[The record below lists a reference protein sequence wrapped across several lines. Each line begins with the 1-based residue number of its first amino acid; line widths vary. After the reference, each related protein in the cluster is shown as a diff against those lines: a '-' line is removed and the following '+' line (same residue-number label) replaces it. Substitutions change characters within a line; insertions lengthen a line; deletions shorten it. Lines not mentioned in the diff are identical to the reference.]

1 MKRLNIRKQLT
12 PRDNKAVDA
21 YLRDIARHPLLTA
34 EQEVSLAQR
43 IHAGDEQALLR
54 LIEGNLRFVV
64 TIAKPYM
71 GLGLTFGDLISAGNL
86 GLITAAQRFDETRGF
101 KFCSYAVCW
110 IRQSILKALS
120 QYSNTVALPANKQ
133 ALLSKARAITSSL
146 EQELERTPSVA
157 EVTESLDAD
166 ERELAWVQKTS
177 EAPISLDAP
186 LVDDDPS
193 ATLGDMLVDATSC
206 TDDSLMRES
215 LHSDLEHSFSILS
228 DRERDILKLY
238 FGIDHRHPY
247 TFNEIAAIMRLSN
260 ERVRQIHRDA
270 ILRLRHSKYK
280 DQLRAYL

>member
-1 MKRLNIRKQLT
+1 MKKLNIRKQLT

-34 EQEVSLAQR
+34 DQEVSLAQR
-43 IHAGDEQALLR
+43 VHAGDEQALQH

-64 TIAKPYM
+64 TVAKPYM

-120 QYSNTVALPANKQ
+120 QYANTVALPANKQ
-133 ALLSKARAITSSL
+133 ALLTKARKLSSSL

-157 EVTESLDAD
+157 EVTDNLDAD
-166 ERELAWVQKTS
+166 ERDLAWVQNTS
-177 EAPISLDAP
+177 EAPLSLDAP

-193 ATLGDMLVDATSC
+193 ATLGDMLADSTSS
-206 TDDSLMRES
+206 TDDSLMGES
-215 LHSDLEHSFSILS
+215 LHSDLERSFSVLS
-228 DRERDILKLY
+228 DRERDIIKLY
-238 FGIDHRHPY
+238 FGIDHNHPCS
-247 TFNEIAAIMRLSN
+247 FNEIAILMRLSN

>member
-21 YLRDIARHPLLTA
+21 YLRDIARFKLLTP

-64 TIAKPYM
+64 TIAKPYL
-71 GLGLTFGDLISAGNL
+71 GLGLSFGDLISAGNL

-110 IRQSILKALS
+110 IRQSILKAIS
-120 QYSNTVALPANKQ
+120 QYANTVALPANKQ

-157 EVTESLDAD
+157 EVTENLDAD
-166 ERELAWVQKTS
+166 ERDLAWVQNTS
-177 EAPISLDAP
+177 EAPLSLDAP
-186 LVDDDPS
+186 LVDDAPS
-193 ATLGDMLVDATSC
+193 ATLGDMLADSTSS
-206 TDDSLMRES
+206 TDDSLMGES
-215 LHSDLEHSFSILS
+215 LHSDLERSFSVLS
-228 DRERDILKLY
+228 DRERDIIKLY
-238 FGIDHRHPY
+238 FGIDHNHPCS
-247 TFNEIAAIMRLSN
+247 FNEIAILMRLSN

>member
-21 YLRDIARHPLLTA
+21 YLRDIARFKLLTP

-64 TIAKPYM
+64 TIAKPYL
-71 GLGLTFGDLISAGNL
+71 GLGLSFGDLISAGNL

-120 QYSNTVALPANKQ
+120 QYANTVALPANKQ
-133 ALLSKARAITSSL
+133 ALLSKARAITASL

-157 EVTESLDAD
+157 EVTENLDAD
-166 ERELAWVQKTS
+166 ERDLAWVQNTS
-177 EAPISLDAP
+177 EAPLSLDAP

-193 ATLGDMLVDATSC
+193 ATLGDMLADTTSS
-206 TDDSLMRES
+206 TDDSLMEES
-215 LHSDLEHSFSILS
+215 LHSDLERSFSVLS
-228 DRERDILKLY
+228 DRERDIIKLY
-238 FGIDHRHPY
+238 FGIDHNHPCS
-247 TFNEIAAIMRLSN
+247 FNEIAILMRLSN

>member
-21 YLRDIARHPLLTA
+21 YLRDIARFKLLTP

-64 TIAKPYM
+64 TVAKPYM

-86 GLITAAQRFDETRGF
+86 GLIIAAQRFDETRGF

-120 QYSNTVALPANKQ
+120 QYAKTVALPANKQ
-133 ALLSKARAITSSL
+133 ALLTKARKLSSSL

-166 ERELAWVQKTS
+166 ERDLAWVQNTS
-177 EAPISLDAP
+177 EAPLSLDAP

-193 ATLGDMLVDATSC
+193 ATLGDMLADSTSSA
-206 TDDSLMRES
+206 DDSLMGES
-215 LHSDLEHSFSILS
+215 LHSDLERSFSVLS
-228 DRERDILKLY
+228 DRERDIIKLY
-238 FGIDHRHPY
+238 FGIDHNHPCS
-247 TFNEIAAIMRLSN
+247 FNEIAILMRLSN